1 MRSPF
6 THDLHKIYTTRC
18 YHRGLKG
25 VVVMHKKDQRKKQQI
40 QLIGLAIAAV
50 LLVVIIMFFNGQKP
64 SNLGKKASNQLEGD
78 LIIEKSE
85 ITETAK
91 FYPYQVGDVQME
103 VLAVKAPDGTI
114 RTAFNTCQVCF
125 GSGRGYYKQEGKTL
139 VCQNCGNRFSLDDVE
154 KVRGGCNPVPILE
167 NEKQEDDSR
176 IIIPEELLKQYKVIF
191 ENWKDA

>member
-1 MRSPF
+1 MQR
-6 THDLHKIYTTRC
+6 
-18 YHRGLKG
+18 
-25 VVVMHKKDQRKKQQI
+25 KDQRKKQQI
-40 QLIGLAIAAV
+40 QLIGLAAAAV
-50 LLVVIIMFFNGQKP
+50 VLVVIILLFNGQKP
-64 SNLGKKASNQLEGD
+64 SDQGKNQLEGD

-91 FYPYQVGDVQME
+91 FYPYRVGDIQME

-125 GSGRGYYKQEGKTL
+125 SSGRGYYKQEGETL
-139 VCQNCGNRFSLDDVE
+139 VCQNCRNRFSLDDVE

-167 NEKQEDDSR
+167 NEKQEDDAR

>member
-1 MRSPF
+1 
-6 THDLHKIYTTRC
+6 
-18 YHRGLKG
+18 
-25 VVVMHKKDQRKKQQI
+25 MHKKDQRKKQQI

-103 VLAVKAPDGTI
+103 VLAVKAPDGTL
-114 RTAFNTCQVCF
+114 RTSFNSCEVCF
-125 GSGRGYYKQEGKTL
+125 GSGRVYYKQEGKTL